1 MMLRRRVV
9 KATET
14 RNAGL
19 NPRILTERNL
29 LKNPPNPLQQP
40 AKQILT
46 LAKKVVKKALK
57 KSEMTTKLMTIE
69 KHQKTMLDSGFESKR
84 LQLFIRPDAKKQT
97 QKVTRHK
104 YLIKMK

>member
-1 MMLRRRVV
+1 MNLNFFCLNRVAN
-9 KATET
+9 ATET
-14 RNAGL
+14 SLLRNARL

-29 LKNPPNPLQQP
+29 LKNLPNPQLQP

-69 KHQKTMLDSGFESKR
+69 KHQKNNAGFW
-84 LQLFIRPDAKKQT
+84 
-97 QKVTRHK
+97 V
-104 YLIKMK
+104 

>member
-1 MMLRRRVV
+1 MVN
-9 KATET
+9 ATET
-14 RNAGL
+14 SLLRNARL

-29 LKNPPNPLQQP
+29 LKNPPNPQLQP
-40 AKQILT
+40 AKQIPT

-84 LQLFIRPDAKKQT
+84 LQLFIRPDAKK
-97 QKVTRHK
+97 HK
-104 YLIKMK
+104 KSHDINISLK